1 MRPSMRHTDSHCS
14 DRFLPSTRLQETD
27 GGSPEQ
33 PICKML
39 RQSMFMLRRVSAR
52 PVCEHVLMLTSERD
66 LDIDG
71 FGIAQSGNHITANLR
86 SVDAHRALAGALHG
100 DAVGHAAEHAR
111 HGQLVDRSG
120 RCGSMA
126 RPSSV
131 GRTPSRYCDTSTN
144 VHAAVPVSQEFLPSP
159 GVAASGPATIWQ

>member
-1 MRPSMRHTDSHCS
+1 
-14 DRFLPSTRLQETD
+14 
-27 GGSPEQ
+27 
-33 PICKML
+33 
-39 RQSMFMLRRVSAR
+39 
-52 PVCEHVLMLTSERD
+52 MLTSERD

-111 HGQLVDRSG
+111 HGQL
-120 RCGSMA
+120 
-126 RPSSV
+126 SSV